1 MLWLLLYPETVVLSL
16 ETRQIE
22 PGVTVIEI
30 GGTIALGRESG
41 RIEAAVLKAL
51 NEGVQKLVI
60 DLSKVTYIDSTGIGV
75 IAYCF
80 GKISQKGMHAAVA
93 GARGLVMDVFKLTRL
108 DSVIPFFPDV
118 GSACDGLA
126 AAGSSA

>member
-1 MLWLLLYPETVVLSL
+1 LLYPETVPLSL

-30 GGTIALGRESG
+30 GGTMAIGRESG

-51 NEGVQKLVI
+51 NEGEQKLVI
-60 DLSKVTYIDSTGIGV
+60 DLSHVTYIDSTGIGV

-80 GKISQKGMHAAVA
+80 GKIAQKGVKGAVA

-118 GSACDGLA
+118 ASASDGLA
-126 AAGSSA
+126 AAGPSA